1 MGRIIEWALK
11 ASRYMGNTNTVVS
24 GSIWIVE
31 LV

>member
-1 MGRIIEWALK
+1 MGRVIEWALK
-11 ASRYMGNTNTVVS
+11 TSRYMANTNTVVL